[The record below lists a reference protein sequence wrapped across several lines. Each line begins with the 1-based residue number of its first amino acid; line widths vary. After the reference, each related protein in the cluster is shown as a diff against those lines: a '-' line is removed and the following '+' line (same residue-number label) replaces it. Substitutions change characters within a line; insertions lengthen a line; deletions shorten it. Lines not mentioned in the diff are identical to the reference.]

1 MAYKINSFNYPHIRN
16 SIFRNGIATTSKAY
30 GIDKST
36 LRYVKNNST
45 FEEYRDFI
53 AKKSREQYERRI
65 ERQKKRLFGNGIHF
79 DGKVTINSQQ
89 KEEPKDNPFDTS
101 EELGI
106 AKTIVTEVKEHETP
120 KDIMPKQEPAQEQ
133 HKSYKQRRPYP
144 TMTAEMYNIATE
156 MARNG
161 ALKQEICARLGFP
174 YTSALNYQL
183 SKNPVWEAGFKRA
196 CEAGRERYL
205 KNWGKI
211 TGGRNRFSKTNQPTV
226 SEDGLTPYERGL
238 KTGAEKMG
246 MTVEEYKKYRKDKM
260 AEGRRKS
267 NNCYGSV
274 VKNTNTVEEPKPVV
288 EEPKPVEK
296 PVTID
301 KPEPVKEPKPVEE
314 LAEEPI
320 EEPSPVEE
328 PVETPTPVKEPVE
341 EPKKE
346 KDTIV
351 YKVINEEKGIN
362 PGLNHLFTSIG
373 DTLKV
378 IGVGVLA
385 LLLALAAQI
394 IATALK

>member
-1 MAYKINSFNYPHIRN
+1 MAYKINSFNYTHIRN

-65 ERQKKRLFGNGIHF
+65 ERQKKRMFGNGLHF
-79 DGKVTINSQQ
+79 DGKVTINSQP

-120 KDIMPKQEPAQEQ
+120 KDILPKAPAKTT
-133 HKSYKQRRPYP
+133 KSRTPYP
-144 TMTAEMYNIATE
+144 TMTAEMYNIAVQ
-156 MARNG
+156 MARDG
-161 ALKQEICARLGFP
+161 ALKQDICARLGFP
-174 YTSALNYQL
+174 YTSALSYQL
-183 SKNPVWEAGFKRA
+183 SKNPAWDAGFKRA
-196 CEAGRERYL
+196 CEEGREKYL
-205 KNWGKI
+205 KNWGQK

-260 AEGRRKS
+260 AEGRRSSSK
-267 NNCYGSV
+267 CYGSV
-274 VKNTNTVEEPKPVV
+274 VKNTDTVEEPKPVV
-288 EEPKPVEK
+288 EESKQVKKPA
-296 PVTID
+296 TID
-301 KPEPVKEPKPVEE
+301 KPEPVEEPKPVER
-314 LAEEPI
+314 
-320 EEPSPVEE
+320 PVEE
-328 PVETPTPVKEPVE
+328 PKPVERPVEEPKLEQKEEPVE
-341 EPKKE
+341 EPEKE
-346 KDTIV
+346 KDTVV
-351 YKVINEEKGIN
+351 YEVIREEKGIN
-362 PGLNHLFTSIG
+362 PGLNHLFTAIG

-378 IGVGVLA
+378 IGIGVLA

>member
-65 ERQKKRLFGNGIHF
+65 ERQKKRMLGNGLHF
-79 DGKVTINSQQ
+79 DGKVTINSTK

-120 KDIMPKQEPAQEQ
+120 KDILPKAPAKTT
-133 HKSYKQRRPYP
+133 KSRTPYP

-161 ALKQEICARLGFP
+161 ALKQEICERLGFP
-174 YTSALNYQL
+174 YTSALSYQL

-196 CEAGRERYL
+196 CEDGREKYL
-205 KNWGKI
+205 KNWGKK

-260 AEGRRKS
+260 AEGRRNS
-267 NNCYGSV
+267 TNCYGSV
-274 VKNTNTVEEPKPVV
+274 VKNTNTTEEPKPVV
-288 EEPKPVEK
+288 EEPKTVEEPAVTNKPEPVEELK
-296 PVTID
+296 PVEEPVEEP
-301 KPEPVKEPKPVEE
+301 KPVKEPKP
-314 LAEEPI
+314 EPK
-320 EEPSPVEE
+320 EKSVEE
-328 PVETPTPVKEPVE
+328 PE
-341 EPKKE
+341 KE
-346 KDTIV
+346 KDTVV
-351 YKVINEEKGIN
+351 YEVIKEEKGIN